1 MMPRRLVIV
10 MQSGVAQRCRTSSS
24 LSRAGGVDQPTMT
37 AVETSV
43 ETSVE
48 AVAMVTAE
56 AMVMAVTMAMAAVD
70 AMATAHDRCFEGIGV
85 GDAAAVA
92 TVAVTV
98 MAVMKTAVTSA
109 ARAMVVVMTAANV
122 TATAATMLV
131 AAAMATV
138 RDGFVEGICVRN
150 AGAGTAT
157 AARMTAVTVAARQ
170 GRL

>member
-1 MMPRRLVIV
+1 
-10 MQSGVAQRCRTSSS
+10 
-24 LSRAGGVDQPTMT
+24 
-37 AVETSV
+37 
-43 ETSVE
+43 
-48 AVAMVTAE
+48 
-56 AMVMAVTMAMAAVD
+56 MAN
-70 AMATAHDRCFEGIGV
+70 
-85 GDAAAVA
+85 AAAVA
-92 TVAVTV
+92 TVEVTV

-150 AGAGTAT
+150 AGAWTAT

-170 GRL
+170 GRPRCCSEFNCDRQQRPR

>member
-37 AVETSV
+37 AV

-92 TVAVTV
+92 AVAVTV
-98 MAVMKTAVTSA
+98 MAVTKMAVTLA
-109 ARAMVVVMTAANV
+109 ARVMVVVMTSANV

-131 AAAMATV
+131 AVAMATV